1 MMRDGRPSFRREK
14 RARATTT
21 ALVELEDIVGYMC
34 PIARLRPQDFDRNE
48 KLLKPGWTATGPALV
63 VLAEREE

>member
-14 RARATTT
+14 RARASTT
-21 ALVELEDIVGYMC
+21 ALVELEDIVGNMC

-48 KLLKPGWTATGPALV
+48 KLLKPWTATGPALV
-63 VLAEREE
+63 VLAEREQ